1 MVRRRIAVG
10 AISLAVLGAT
20 LTTTAPSAQAAH
32 SSFAI
37 LPDLVMLPPTDF
49 MIQQRPRGVRWLR
62 FSTVI
67 VNLGPGA
74 FQAYGSD
81 ADGASIGDVLSVVQE
96 IQEPGGGFSEHP
108 TTASMFYSGDGHDHW
123 HVRDLQEWTL
133 QNQNAQVLA
142 RGAKTGFCFWDNYDY
157 AATTKAYYHPTTT
170 DACEIAPDG
179 TVPMGLSVR
188 WGDRYPSNIAFQY
201 IDISGLPNGEY
212 KVTVAADPPLAEGG
226 RFIEANE
233 GNNTSWARIRIAKKT
248 VTVLELA
255 PLP

>member
-20 LTTTAPSAQAAH
+20 LITTAPSAQAAH

-49 MIQQRPRGVRWLR
+49 TIQQRPRGGRWLR

-67 VNLGPGA
+67 VNLGPGV
-74 FQAYGSD
+74 FQAYGFD
-81 ADGASIGDVLSVVQE
+81 ADGASVGDELSVVQQ
-96 IQEPGGGFSEHP
+96 IQEPAGGFSVHP
-108 TTASMFYSGDGHDHW
+108 TTATIFYSGDGHDHW

-133 QNQNAQVLA
+133 QNTNAQVLA

-157 AATTKAYYHPTTT
+157 GATSDAYYHPTTT
-170 DACEIAPDG
+170 DACEIASDG

-212 KVTVAADPPLAEGG
+212 KVTVAADPPLADGG

-233 GNNTSWARIRIAKKT
+233 GNNTSWARIRIARKT

-255 PLP
+255 PPP

>member
-1 MVRRRIAVG
+1 
-10 AISLAVLGAT
+10 
-20 LTTTAPSAQAAH
+20 
-32 SSFAI
+32 
-37 LPDLVMLPPTDF
+37 MLPPTDF
-49 MIQQRPRGVRWLR
+49 TIQQRPRGGRWLR

-67 VNLGPGA
+67 VNLEPGV
-74 FQAYGSD
+74 FQAYGFD
-81 ADGASIGDVLSVVQE
+81 ADGASVGDELSVVQQ
-96 IQEPGGGFSEHP
+96 IQEPDGGFSEHS
-108 TTASMFYSGDGHDHW
+108 TTATMFYSGDGHDHW
-123 HVRDLQEWTL
+123 HVRNLQEWTL
-133 QNQNAQVLA
+133 QNLNAQVLA
-142 RGAKTGFCFWDNYDY
+142 RGAKAGFCFWDNYDY
-157 AATTKAYYHPTTT
+157 GATTAAHYHPTTT

-233 GNNTSWARIRIAKKT
+233 GNNTSWARIRIARKT

-255 PLP
+255 PPP